1 MMEYKNVMA
10 NSLQGFSKVLFLAL
24 TLLLIGSLFHESSMT
39 LIIKWTKFTES
50 YGHGFL
56 VLGLIFFEIYNKRF
70 ELEFQRPPLA
80 TLLICTAF
88 VITGLICL
96 VVSIKYE
103 IELIEQA
110 SVYGLWVVTIPLF
123 FSFNALKVLW
133 FPILFFVF
141 AIPVWDQV
149 NSLLV
154 VMTSW
159 AVSLMLA
166 HTSITFH
173 IYENIIELPFGTLI
187 IADSCSGLRYLI
199 VGAAMVTYA
208 TYIENLRVKKILFY
222 ILVGVFVSIFANW
235 LRVMIITVVAYN
247 SKMQDS
253 LVNDHDN
260 FGLVLFFVLIM
271 PLIFFISRKRP
282 NNRE

>member
-1 MMEYKNVMA
+1 MEYKNVMA

>member
-1 MMEYKNVMA
+1 MA

-123 FSFNALKVLW
+123 LSFNALKVLW

>member
-1 MMEYKNVMA
+1 MA
-10 NSLQGFSKVLFLAL
+10 NSLQGFSKVLFLAV

-39 LIIKWTKFTES
+39 LIVKWTKFTES

-56 VLGLIFFEIYNKRF
+56 VLGLIFLEIYNKRF
-70 ELEFQRPPLA
+70 EIEFQRPPLA
-80 TLLICTAF
+80 TVLICTAL
-88 VITGLICL
+88 VIAGLICL

-123 FSFNALKVLW
+123 FSFKALKALW
-133 FPILFFVF
+133 FPIFFFVF

-173 IYENIIELPFGTLI
+173 IYENVIELPFGTLI

-208 TYIENLRVKKILFY
+208 TYIENLQIKKSLFY
-222 ILVGVFVSIFANW
+222 ILIGVLISVFANW
-235 LRVMIITVVAYN
+235 LRVLIITVVAYN
-247 SKMQDS
+247 SKMQSS

-260 FGLVLFFVLIM
+260 FGLILFFIILF
-271 PLIFFISRKRP
+271 PLFLLISRK
-282 NNRE
+282 NKQESAQIESTM

>member
-1 MMEYKNVMA
+1 MA

>member
-39 LIIKWTKFTES
+39 LIVKWTKFTES

-247 SKMQDS
+247 SKMQNS

-271 PLIFFISRKRP
+271 PLIFFISRK
-282 NNRE
+282 NK